1 MKVACTG
8 TFAIFFDKRHDVVI
22 EYPLG
27 MFKGKTRVLEN
38 STVNDFDNASCKLD
52 TVVSIA
58 PSLFFSFFLQMTI
71 KTHMVDSNTIPIVNT
86 SLFIF

>member
-38 STVNDFDNASCKLD
+38 STVYNFDNASCKLD

-58 PSLFFSFFLQMTI
+58 PSFFFSFFFFSFFY
-71 KTHMVDSNTIPIVNT
+71 K
-86 SLFIF
+86 

>member
-58 PSLFFSFFLQMTI
+58 PSLFFFFLQMTI

>member
-58 PSLFFSFFLQMTI
+58 PSLFIFFLQMTI